1 MFNDKFSGS
10 IDYFHEQRNGIYMVR
25 SYLPQIIGLNHI
37 TTKPY
42 ANVGS
47 VLSEGFDGN
56 IAYKQRIGEDV
67 YKRQSHTGRCVSTY
81 CPGFS
86 GSFGVGKSA

>member
-1 MFNDKFSGS
+1 MISS
-10 IDYFHEQRNGIYMVR
+10 VAALTSFHEQRNGIYMVR

-56 IAYKQRIGEDV
+56 IAYKQRIGEVDLTV
-67 YKRQSHTGRCVSTY
+67 RANMTYSKNEIKSMTKRTAAIRIR
-81 CPGFS
+81 
-86 GSFGVGKSA
+86 